1 MTGVCDLKHTM
12 EEANKTP
19 ACSHITRTKGQLPD
33 QLDAVSYFQSFRV
46 MNSLV
51 SPLLQPGTSSKTW
64 SKSISARWTFPTR
77 SWCDHKKTLFFFFS
91 CGTAVLSLGLLS
103 CTEHCSYHEFM
114 FHRVDDVTAS
124 SWYHCFCSCT
134 FSAVAA
140 QEGENTFSKKEAVT
154 CKSISRQ
161 SSADDHSQHNRSF
174 WLLLLRF
181 SGLFLLSKNTNQWS

>member
-12 EEANKTP
+12 KEANKTP

-33 QLDAVSYFQSFRV
+33 QLDAVSYCQSFRV

-64 SKSISARWTFPTR
+64 SKSIS
-77 SWCDHKKTLFFFFS
+77 LFFFFS
-91 CGTAVLSLGLLS
+91 WGTAVLSLGLLS
-103 CTEHCSYHEFM
+103 CMEHCSYHEFM

-134 FSAVAA
+134 FSAVAS
-140 QEGENTFSKKEAVT
+140 QEGENTFSKEEAVT
-154 CKSISRQ
+154 CISRQ
-161 SSADDHSQHNRSF
+161 SSADDHSQPNRSF

-181 SGLFLLSKNTNQWS
+181 GGLWLLLSKNTNQWS